1 MVRTNH
7 SRGPTY
13 AYLLTSFEG
22 PALTASGAWR
32 SLEELQSAPGV
43 CWRAAAVPV
52 QQWLQGPGVAMA
64 REQVIEHAF
73 PTLALQGIGIASGG
87 RHEPSIGS
95 GHQLTV
101 QGLRSAETAVNI
113 PIESAWDMWEDR
125 ERIPNWMPWIKS
137 VKVSLQALYLPS
149 HVRQTCRTQV
159 SPGNLV
165 AQVQPDNPAL
175 SKWLL
180 ETEQFGR
187 SWEFSWLA
195 QNLAPIKYQKV
206 RFCQQT
212 CAMPSLRCV
221 VARYE

>member
-43 CWRAAAVPV
+43 CWCAAAVQV
-52 QQWLQGPGVAMA
+52 QQWLQGAGVAMA
-64 REQVIEHAF
+64 REQVIEHTV
-73 PTLALQGIGIASGG
+73 PTLAQQGIEITSGG
-87 RHEPSIGS
+87 RHNSSIGS
-95 GHQLTV
+95 GHQLSV

-137 VKVSLQALYLPS
+137 VKVS
-149 HVRQTCRTQV
+149 
-159 SPGNLV
+159 
-165 AQVQPDNPAL
+165 
-175 SKWLL
+175 
-180 ETEQFGR
+180 FGR
-187 SWEFSWLA
+187 CTCPHTSARLA
-195 QNLAPIKYQKV
+195 GLE
-206 RFCQQT
+206 
-212 CAMPSLRCV
+212 SLLGTWSPRCSPTIQRCRSGYWRRSNSG
-221 VARYE
+221 AAGSSHGSRRTSRR